1 MIVETTS
8 TGIALL
14 CSKLLPYVFV
24 LSLSAWTL
32 VYGEREKMKAERE
45 ATASQDAST
54 SANVSTSTG
63 APPVPPGH

>member
-1 MIVETTS
+1 VIVETTS

-32 VYGEREKMKAERE
+32 VYGEHEKKKAER
-45 ATASQDAST
+45 AAASQDTST
-54 SANVSTSTG
+54 STSTSTSTG
-63 APPVPPGH
+63 ASPAPPGH